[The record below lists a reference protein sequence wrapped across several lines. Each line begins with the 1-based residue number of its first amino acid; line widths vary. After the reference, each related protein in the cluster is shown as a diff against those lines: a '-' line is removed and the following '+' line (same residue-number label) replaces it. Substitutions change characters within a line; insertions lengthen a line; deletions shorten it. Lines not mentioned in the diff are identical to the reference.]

1 MQKSSQYS
9 VPPADLQALQ
19 TEYKALQLRQ
29 NSKRDTLAQPE
40 GVSQNARSMSSP
52 GRRNIQMSGN
62 ANATSQQMGN
72 AQDRAPPMSPQRNRS
87 EERKGTQK
95 MKDEIEEKLRNQ
107 SQREVDKDKKEFI
120 ERQASSE
127 RQLHENQAA
136 SMRMCQ
142 KQQQKLDDFEK
153 AQKAK
158 QAEIEQLR
166 KTNELLEQT
175 LENLVVDEMDAKKLL
190 EQQ

>member
-1 MQKSSQYS
+1 M
-9 VPPADLQALQ
+9 
-19 TEYKALQLRQ
+19 
-29 NSKRDTLAQPE
+29 
-40 GVSQNARSMSSP
+40 
-52 GRRNIQMSGN
+52 
-62 ANATSQQMGN
+62 
-72 AQDRAPPMSPQRNRS
+72 
-87 EERKGTQK
+87 
-95 MKDEIEEKLRNQ
+95 
-107 SQREVDKDKKEFI
+107 DKDKKEFI

-158 QAEIEQLR
+158 QAEIEWLR